1 MQKRDAVGKPAGDMC
16 LRTHVASPSLATADS
31 GKVRMGAQS
40 PAMPPVKSPSRT
52 AGVADNGNVR
62 LGAQSPAMPRK

>member
-1 MQKRDAVGKPAGDMC
+1 
-16 LRTHVASPSLATADS
+16 
-31 GKVRMGAQS
+31 MGAQS
-40 PAMPPVKSPSRT
+40 PAMPPVKIASRA